1 MNPAPKK
8 LSDSPR
14 VGDRI
19 HFPTETYT
27 VRALLESGD
36 RYTIRVESRWL
47 TLNISGDAPI
57 AASPPWRAFLKKST
71 RYQRGRS

>member
-19 HFPTETYT
+19 HYPTEVYT
-27 VRALLESGD
+27 VRALTTDGA
-36 RYTIRVESRWL
+36 RYTIRVESKWL
-47 TLNISGDAPI
+47 VLSISGDTPI